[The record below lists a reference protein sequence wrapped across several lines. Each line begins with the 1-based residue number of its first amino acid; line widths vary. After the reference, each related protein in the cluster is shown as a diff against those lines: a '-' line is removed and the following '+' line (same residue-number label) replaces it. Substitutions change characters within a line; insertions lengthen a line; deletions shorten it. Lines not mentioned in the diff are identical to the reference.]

1 MKIRFVKAYTH
12 YAVGKVVDEFE
23 VGGATTAKG
32 LIHLGLAEEMPEEK
46 PAKKSE
52 KVGAAD

>member
-12 YAVGKVVDEFE
+12 FE
-23 VGGATTAKG
+23 VGDVIDETEVGSSFAKG
-32 LIHLGLAEEMPEEK
+32 LINLGIAEEMPEEK